1 VEEKPGLECS
11 DSRSLIYCLGGI
23 HSREAVTR
31 PTRLFGRFSAYIP
44 LHAVSNKRSPFLCR
58 LWQVLKNEAI
68 NIVDF
73 AILEELTGNGISKL
87 RGKAFMRPRRLAYM
101 ALWGVSLVQL
111 YRNCLSEYV
120 GHFKTSPDFVIHE
133 AMTLLDM
140 DLGSK
145 AKALQ
150 N

>member
-11 DSRSLIYCLGGI
+11 DSRSLIYCLGGFTPGKPSLGLHVFLGDLVLI
-23 HSREAVTR
+23 SHCMQF
-31 PTRLFGRFSAYIP
+31 PTNAPLFCVGYGRS
-44 LHAVSNKRSPFLCR
+44 
-58 LWQVLKNEAI
+58 LKNEAI

>member
-1 VEEKPGLECS
+1 
-11 DSRSLIYCLGGI
+11 
-23 HSREAVTR
+23 
-31 PTRLFGRFSAYIP
+31 
-44 LHAVSNKRSPFLCR
+44 
-58 LWQVLKNEAI
+58 
-68 NIVDF
+68 VDF